1 MTSVPPKR
9 KREDENSPSKALNMP
24 GDICKRCNKRCTSK
38 GKSSEA
44 IQCGICF
51 VWVHAACEG
60 FTKEQ
65 FKTFSDLSKSFP
77 NIAYCCKLNG
87 CLTRLNQLVASKDT
101 SKLVSP
107 VEIGETLRDLEKKY
121 SLLNETITKTFANVD
136 TLSSN
141 NTELQNKISNLAKSV
156 DSNPGIQVNTVS
168 VTKIVDEYRDIERR
182 KWNVIVFNAP
192 EPKSADISQRK
203 TEDREF
209 FNSLVEDIGIAPVD
223 IADVTRLGA
232 KVANKSR
239 PLRVQLNNLSQ
250 RRSVLSNA
258 KKLRNSSSRSFKEIF
273 INPDLSPKERQAQKE
288 LRSELARRKEAGESG
303 IFIRRGRIVKQ
314 NKTINQAVSNPREV
328 PSEDM
333 DDQSG

>member
-1 MTSVPPKR
+1 MTSAPPKR
-9 KREDENSPSKALNMP
+9 KHEDENSPSKALNMP
-24 GDICKRCNKRCTSK
+24 GDICKHCNKRCTSK

-44 IQCGICF
+44 IQCDICF

-101 SKLVSP
+101 SELVSP
-107 VEIGETLRDLEKKY
+107 VEIGETLTDLEKKY

-141 NTELQNKISNLAKSV
+141 NTELQNKISNLAKPV
-156 DSNPGIQVNTVS
+156 DSKSGIQANTVS

-182 KWNVIVFNAP
+182 KWNVIVFDVP
-192 EPKSADISQRK
+192 EPKSADTSQRK

-209 FNSLVEDIGIAPVD
+209 FNSLVENIGIAPVD
-223 IADVTRLGA
+223 IANVTRLGA
-232 KVANKSR
+232 KVANKSH

-258 KKLRNSSSRSFKEIF
+258 KKLCNSSSRAFKEIF

-314 NKTINQAVSNPREV
+314 NKTINQAVSNPQEV